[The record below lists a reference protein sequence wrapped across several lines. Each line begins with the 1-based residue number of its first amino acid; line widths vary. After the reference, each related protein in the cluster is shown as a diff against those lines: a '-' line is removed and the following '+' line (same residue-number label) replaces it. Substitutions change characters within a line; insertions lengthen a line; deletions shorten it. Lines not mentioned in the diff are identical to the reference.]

1 MLLGRGPC
9 HCQLFA
15 YSFARSGLYLVCS
28 PALLAWNALAV
39 LARVPPACGCSQR
52 RVHGS
57 RRRSPSCRTMSAS
70 TILHR
75 DAAAC
80 VRAVAKKPSGT
91 LCSLEGLH
99 YVRNTAARIR
109 GGALPSAFSPPH
121 PPSLPPTPA
130 TVGGARPLRT
140 LPPPPS
146 FVGLSGAEDRQ
157 LRRRS
162 VLVSHTRSESGARS
176 WSFRAR
182 RFPGL
187 HTAKFQWTRKALI
200 R

>member
-75 DAAAC
+75 AAAAC

-109 GGALPSAFSPPH
+109 GGALPSAFSPP
-121 PPSLPPTPA
+121 PPA
-130 TVGGARPLRT
+130 
-140 LPPPPS
+140 LPPPYTRDRWGCPS
-146 FVGLSGAEDRQ
+146 PP
-157 LRRRS
+157 
-162 VLVSHTRSESGARS
+162 HTPPSPLFCWIVWG
-176 WSFRAR
+176 
-182 RFPGL
+182 
-187 HTAKFQWTRKALI
+187 
-200 R
+200 